1 MTIPH
6 KAHFLSVANTFL
18 AQVTLVVCSCVHQT
32 VVALHRACV
41 VTSFSSRYMILPMPH
56 GSVLRIEP
64 VKIRRDESDFE
75 CVASNSEGPDAIASA
90 SLEIYMEGQGQ

>member
-1 MTIPH
+1 
-6 KAHFLSVANTFL
+6 
-18 AQVTLVVCSCVHQT
+18 
-32 VVALHRACV
+32 
-41 VTSFSSRYMILPMPH
+41 MILPMPH

-90 SLEIYMEGQGQ
+90 SLEIYMEGQGE

>member
-1 MTIPH
+1 MLIRAYVRQT
-6 KAHFLSVANTFL
+6 
-18 AQVTLVVCSCVHQT
+18 CVL
-32 VVALHRACV
+32 LHRACV
-41 VTSFSSRYMILPMPH
+41 VASFSSRYMILPMPH